1 VVSLNSLGISRRY
14 IRAGTRGLSR
24 CRRRGSNEAILLAG
38 KLRVRCVA
46 VDCAVSLLTRAAAR
60 RVMRLV
66 SDVVGRHIAISLLFI
81 VDVLVGGIWRVYD
94 DVPGVEE
101 AGEESE
107 HWKLD

>member
-1 VVSLNSLGISRRY
+1 
-14 IRAGTRGLSR
+14 
-24 CRRRGSNEAILLAG
+24 
-38 KLRVRCVA
+38 
-46 VDCAVSLLTRAAAR
+46 
-60 RVMRLV
+60 MRLV